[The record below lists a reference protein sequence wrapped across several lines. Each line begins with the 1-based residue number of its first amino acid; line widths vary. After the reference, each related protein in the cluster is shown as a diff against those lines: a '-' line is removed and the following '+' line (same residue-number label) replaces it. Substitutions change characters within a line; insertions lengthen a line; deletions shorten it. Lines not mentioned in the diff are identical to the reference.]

1 MDPIATA
8 AYGMFAASK
17 KFEASAFRVAQ
28 MGDPESS
35 VDLVAETVAQIS
47 AKHEF
52 SANVQVIKTADD
64 MLGDLLDIVA

>member
-64 MLGDLLDIVA
+64 MLGDLLDIIA

>member
-28 MGDPESS
+28 MGDPASQ
-35 VDLVAETVAQIS
+35 VDLVTETVQQIS
-47 AKHEF
+47 AKNEF
-52 SANVQVIKTADD
+52 SANIQVIKTADD
-64 MLGDLLDIVA
+64 MLGDLLDIIA

>member
-28 MGDPESS
+28 IGDPNAD
-35 VDLVAETVAQIS
+35 VDLVAETVTQIG
-47 AKHEF
+47 AKNEF
-52 SANVQVIKTADD
+52 SANAKMMKAADD
-64 MLGDLLDIVA
+64 MLGDLLDILA

>member
-8 AYGMFAASK
+8 AYGMFAATK

-28 MGDPESS
+28 MGDPSAD
-35 VDLVAETVAQIS
+35 VDLVAETVAQIT

-52 SANVQVIKTADD
+52 SANAKVMRTADD
-64 MLGDLLDIVA
+64 MLGDLLDIIA

>member
-8 AYGMFAASK
+8 AYGMFAATK

-28 MGDPESS
+28 MGDPSAD
-35 VDLVAETVAQIS
+35 VDLVAETVTQIT

-52 SANVQVIKTADD
+52 SANAKVMRTADD
-64 MLGDLLDIVA
+64 MLGDLLDIIA

>member
-28 MGDPESS
+28 MGDPDAQ
-35 VDLVAETVAQIS
+35 VDLVAETVEQIS

-52 SANVQVIKTADD
+52 SANAAVIRTADD

>member
-28 MGDPESS
+28 MGDPDSQ
-35 VDLVAETVAQIS
+35 VDLVAETVEQIT
-47 AKHEF
+47 AKNEF
-52 SANVQVIKTADD
+52 SANIPVIKTADD
-64 MLGDLLDIVA
+64 MIGDLLDIIA

>member
-28 MGDPESS
+28 MGAPGAD
-35 VDLVAETVAQIS
+35 VDLVAETVEQIT

-52 SANVQVIKTADD
+52 SANIQVMKTADD
-64 MLGDLLDIVA
+64 MLGDLLDIVT

>member
-28 MGDPESS
+28 MGDPDAQ
-35 VDLVAETVAQIS
+35 VDLVAETVEQVT
-47 AKHEF
+47 AKTEF
-52 SANVQVIKTADD
+52 SANAQVMKTADD
-64 MLGDLLDIVA
+64 MLGDLLDIIA